1 MKRVAHISD
10 PHFGAHDRTLERALL
25 ADLAGETA
33 PPPTV
38 VAVSGDL
45 TQRARASQ
53 FMQARRF
60 LGQIAAPVIV
70 VPGNHDI
77 PLFDVFRRVFRSRT
91 RFCRYITRDLSPA
104 WWDDTL
110 VVVGVDT
117 AKRFTIKGGEVR
129 PAQVERVCAQLA
141 PHPGSWKI
149 VVAHHP
155 FVIPAGVADGEDL
168 VEGAAMATPRF
179 EAVGV
184 DLILSGHLHLP
195 YSDDVAGR
203 NPAHTIIAVH
213 AGSCL
218 STRLRGEPNGY
229 NMLCFDGP
237 HCTITPRLW
246 DGTRFVDG
254 DSKTYTRGGGRERIV
269 RDAPA
274 LWTTP
279 SPHA

>member
-1 MKRVAHISD
+1 MKRIAHVSD
-10 PHFGAHDRTLERALL
+10 LRFGAHDRTLERALL
-25 ADLAGETA
+25 ADLATT
-33 PPPTV
+33 PPLTL

-60 LGQIAAPVIV
+60 LGQLEAPVIV

-77 PLFDVFRRVFRSRT
+77 PLVDVVGRAFRSRT
-91 RFCRYITRDLSPA
+91 RFGRYISRDLSPA
-104 WWDDTL
+104 WWDDTI

-129 PAQVERVCAQLA
+129 PDQVERACAQLA
-141 PHPGSWKI
+141 PHPGSWKL

-155 FVIPAGVADGEDL
+155 FVVPDGVADGEDL
-168 VEGAAMATPRF
+168 VDGAALAAPRF

-184 DLILSGHLHLP
+184 DLILSGHHHLP
-195 YSDDVAGR
+195 SGGDVAGR

-218 STRLRGEPNGY
+218 STRQRGEPNGY

-237 HCTITPRLW
+237 LCTITPRLW
-246 DGTRFVDG
+246 DGARFVDG
-254 DSKTYTRGGGRERIV
+254 DSKTYTRGRGRERIV
-269 RDAPA
+269 RVAPA

-279 SPHA
+279 SPYP